1 MFYKI
6 IIFSILFFAGCKTK
20 TSQEL
25 ININKDFSLKELSFN
40 KTTSEEFEKLMANKK
55 ILFTVK
61 ETTPEDYLQNDSI
74 AFCGNDSRLYEFNK
88 IYTND
93 SLGLIFNFLKS
104 NQQNKYTFYEY
115 EISKFHHIK
124 INKIDANHLNN
135 KQLKELEIMN
145 DNAYD
150 YIANSKILGSITLI
164 DVNDSIKKINYLKVT
179 TREN

>member
-40 KTTSEEFEKLMANKK
+40 KTTSEEFEKLMTNKK

-124 INKIDANHLNN
+124 ICILNRSINDKTRLFVQCESWKIGFGNL
-135 KQLKELEIMN
+135 KQN
-145 DNAYD
+145 RNF
-150 YIANSKILGSITLI
+150 SKS
-164 DVNDSIKKINYLKVT
+164 SFCFINRSFK
-179 TREN
+179 